1 MPGSTPASATAELP
15 AGFGGEGQGGAPH
28 DLSTR
33 RLAVRRF
40 FHHPAGVVGL
50 VLTVLLVG
58 IGLLARHVAPGDPFA
73 YSGKALQAPSAEH
86 WFGTDNLGRD
96 VARAI
101 VHGMRTSALV
111 VLWVVLI
118 ATVLGVIVGVVAGYR
133 GKLVDDVLM
142 RFTDLFLVIPRFF
155 LVLLVL
161 SLFGSGIENMI
172 LVLGLTSW
180 PLLARVVRAEAL
192 SLRERQFVE
201 AARSLGASN
210 TRILVRH
217 ILPNVVPAVVVMIA
231 LLASR
236 IILLEAS
243 LSFLGLGDANVMSLG
258 FLVANAQRFVRV
270 AWWMSVFP
278 GSTLALAVIA
288 VNLLADGLN
297 DTITPSR

>member
-1 MPGSTPASATAELP
+1 MPGSTPASDTAEL
-15 AGFGGEGQGGAPH
+15 GGGLRGPSALDGPRPSA
-28 DLSTR
+28 R
-33 RLAVRRF
+33 RVAVRRF
-40 FHHPAGVVGL
+40 FRHPAGLVGL
-50 VLTVLLVG
+50 ALTVLLVG
-58 IGLLARHVAPGDPFA
+58 IGLLARYVAPGDPFA
-73 YSGKALQAPSAEH
+73 YAGKPLQAPSAAH

-96 VARAI
+96 VAKAV

-111 VLWVVLI
+111 VVWVVLI
-118 ATVLGVIVGVVAGYR
+118 AAVIGVAIGAIAGYR
-133 GKLVDDVLM
+133 GRLVDDLLM
-142 RFTDLFLVIPRFF
+142 RFTELFQVIPRFF

-161 SLFGSGIENMI
+161 SLFGSGNRNMI

-210 TRILVRH
+210 VRILVRH
-217 ILPNVVPAVVVMIA
+217 ILPNVAPAAVVVIA
-231 LLASR
+231 LLTSR

-243 LSFLGLGDANVMSLG
+243 LSYLGLGDANVMSLG
-258 FLVANAQRFVRV
+258 FLVSNAQRFIRT

-278 GSTLALAVIA
+278 GATLAVAVIG

-297 DTITPSR
+297 DTFTPSR